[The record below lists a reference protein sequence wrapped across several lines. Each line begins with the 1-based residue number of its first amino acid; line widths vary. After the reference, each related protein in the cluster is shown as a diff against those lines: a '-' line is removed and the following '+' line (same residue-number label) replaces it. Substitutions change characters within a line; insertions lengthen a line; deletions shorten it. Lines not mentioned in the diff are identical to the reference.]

1 MQIQINFNLDKTLKK
16 IKDKLKKMSKNIF
29 ISHLPQIPIK
39 EMVEIWWKFGEIE
52 NYIYIK
58 KK

>member
-1 MQIQINFNLDKTLKK
+1 MA
-16 IKDKLKKMSKNIF
+16 KNIF

-52 NYIYIK
+52 NYIFIK
-58 KK
+58 KNNQVNKSLF